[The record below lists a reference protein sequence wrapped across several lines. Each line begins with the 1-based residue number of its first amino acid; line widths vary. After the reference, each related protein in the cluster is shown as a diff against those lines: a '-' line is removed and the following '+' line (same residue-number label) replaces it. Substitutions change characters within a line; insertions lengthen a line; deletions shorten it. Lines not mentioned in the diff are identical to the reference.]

1 MIINILSM
9 LLKRCLII
17 VEVGEFSLEDRV
29 IKDRGMIRMERN
41 IPRYV
46 INCKWCMLGGG
57 LCSRLITNPRSIRE
71 PSTISNYCMKYRM
84 KYYVSKEGSNNSNT
98 LKPSIF

>member
-1 MIINILSM
+1 M
-9 LLKRCLII
+9 LLKKCLII
-17 VEVGEFSLEDRV
+17 IEVGEFSLEDRA

-57 LCSRLITNPRSIRE
+57 LCSRLITNPRSIRK
-71 PSTISNYCMKYRM
+71 STISNYCMKYRM
-84 KYYVSKEGSNNSNT
+84 KYYVSKESN
-98 LKPSIF
+98 SI

>member
-1 MIINILSM
+1 M

-17 VEVGEFSLEDRV
+17 VEVGEFSLENRV
-29 IKDRGMIRMERN
+29 IKDRGMIRMKRN
-41 IPRYV
+41 IPSYV

-71 PSTISNYCMKYRM
+71 PSTISNYCIKYRM
-84 KYYVSKEGSNNSNT
+84 KYYASEKDNS
-98 LKPSIF
+98 I